1 MTTQNPNDDNLQ
13 GGITLFNKEN
23 IQRNYMAVDKC
34 RTAVSLIGGIT
45 AGTLGLTGISGFLF
59 FGVTV
64 LMLSISLLLKAG
76 SNRNNYFQESVKM
89 FVMDSFFGSLFLY
102 IVFWTFFYGLVNVY

>member
-1 MTTQNPNDDNLQ
+1 
-13 GGITLFNKEN
+13 
-23 IQRNYMAVDKC
+23 MAVDKC

-64 LMLSISLLLKAG
+64 LMLSIALSLKAG
-76 SNRNNYFQESVKM
+76 SNWKNYFQERLKL